1 MLANSLSKVATTFYT
16 HGFIPVFWGIDKVSE
31 EDYTQVPT
39 CKTASKNNIKPERE
53 DVVGERALEPLNN
66 MTLADFLLKKVS

>member
-1 MLANSLSKVATTFYT
+1 MLANSLFKVATTFYT

-39 CKTASKNNIKPERE
+39 CETASKNNIKPERE
-53 DVVGERALEPLNN
+53 DVVGERALEALGDRVV
-66 MTLADFLLKKVS
+66 AGGIFV